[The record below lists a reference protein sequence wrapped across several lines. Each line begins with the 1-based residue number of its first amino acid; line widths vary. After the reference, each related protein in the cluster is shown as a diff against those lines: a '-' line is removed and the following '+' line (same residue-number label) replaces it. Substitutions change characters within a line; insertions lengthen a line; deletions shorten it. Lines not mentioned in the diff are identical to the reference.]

1 MEGSIH
7 RYRQSPVTHANHEE
21 TSTNIRPTRSAIIGD
36 LLHEWLTF
44 GNTNPERN
52 QGAKGPLRE
61 RPLLSLLARCEG
73 GFAEAPPCHTQE
85 RKLHVK
91 ASAKR
96 VQDLDKGDIIGGGD
110 LHIGVNDEILVP
122 VCKPTVRILTLTS
135 HVSQHEVFC
144 HWQSEGGF
152 GTERLAVEEKTIRT
166 PVKTP
171 LTNSAPLEMLAP

>member
-1 MEGSIH
+1 MQAGPPRAPQPRAREKPHGRRRKACKCRDKKHTHIGVEGSIH

-110 LHIGVNDEILVP
+110 LSV
-122 VCKPTVRILTLTS
+122 
-135 HVSQHEVFC
+135 
-144 HWQSEGGF
+144 
-152 GTERLAVEEKTIRT
+152 GT
-166 PVKTP
+166 
-171 LTNSAPLEMLAP
+171 

>member
-1 MEGSIH
+1 MLSLAIGGFFRCRTLAVKQKTIRTPVKTPSTNSVPLEMLPPESHTSLAKMDLRHMMRGRCGGQGTYY

-96 VQDLDKGDIIGGGD
+96 VQDLDKGDI
-110 LHIGVNDEILVP
+110 HRRRRP
-122 VCKPTVRILTLTS
+122 PYWR
-135 HVSQHEVFC
+135 
-144 HWQSEGGF
+144 
-152 GTERLAVEEKTIRT
+152 RR
-166 PVKTP
+166 
-171 LTNSAPLEMLAP
+171 